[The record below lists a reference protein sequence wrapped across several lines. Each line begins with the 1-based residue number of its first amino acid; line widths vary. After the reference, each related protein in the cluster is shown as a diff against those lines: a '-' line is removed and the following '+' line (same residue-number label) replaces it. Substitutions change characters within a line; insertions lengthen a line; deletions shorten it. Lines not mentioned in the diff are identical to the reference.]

1 MVDYIKPTVRRKL
14 DALVIQTTGTNDMT
28 NDVNTLKYVR
38 KLVKVIRETD
48 VVQINR

>member
-14 DALVIQTTGTNDMT
+14 DALVIQTGTNDMT
-28 NDVNTLKYVR
+28 NDVNTFKYVR